1 MRQREKLLNTYGFD
15 VLETDQN
22 GDLIYR
28 EKAVEVV
35 RMKYDGCRLRRIPLK
50 E

>member
-28 EKAVEVV
+28 EKAVGVV
-35 RMKYDGCRLRRIPLK
+35 WMKYDGCRPRRIPLK